1 MVIEVRLFAE
11 LKKYAPSSTSGVLA
25 VDVSESILVKEL
37 LEELE
42 ILESEVGSIKVNGHA
57 CDVRYALDDGDRIDL
72 LPTKNN

>member
-11 LKKYAPSSTSGVLA
+11 LKKHAPSSTSGVLA

-42 ILESEVGSIKVNGHA
+42 ILESEIGTIKVNGRP
-57 CDVRYALDDGDRIDL
+57 CDVRYSLDDGDRIDL
-72 LPTKNN
+72 LPINN